1 MVVSVIVDV
10 LVEAG
15 LIRALAIMRSPTS
28 RTKVSARAFSQCALM
43 PTTTAN
49 ETTVT
54 TSRQTSSDA
63 VYGQIRAKILEN
75 AFRPGMCAREQD
87 LAEMFG
93 VSRTPV
99 REAMVR
105 LRDEGL
111 VEIVPRR
118 GMRVLPVSVDDMREI
133 YQILTSLEATAA
145 ALAAERKPGARDLQ
159 PLERAC
165 AAMDRARAKDD
176 PEAWAAADEAFR
188 LHLLKLC
195 GNARLEQI
203 VRKYWDQIHRV
214 RYITLKLG
222 PKPYASAGGHLEIID
237 ALSRADVDTAQR
249 LVRQHRARGVQQ
261 QLDTL
266 REFRLD
272 QV

>member
-1 MVVSVIVDV
+1 
-10 LVEAG
+10 
-15 LIRALAIMRSPTS
+15 
-28 RTKVSARAFSQCALM
+28 M
-43 PTTTAN
+43 PKIPAN
-49 ETTVT
+49 ETAASL
-54 TSRQTSSDA
+54 SRQTSSDT
-63 VYGQIRAKILEN
+63 VYEQLRARILDN
-75 AFRPGMCAREQD
+75 ALGAGSYATEQD

-93 VSRTPV
+93 VSRTPI

-118 GMRVLPVSVDDMREI
+118 GMRVSLVSVDDMREI

-145 ALAAERKPGARDLQ
+145 ALVAADKPGPKALL
-159 PLERAC
+159 PFERAC
-165 AAMDRARAKDD
+165 VAMDRALARDD
-176 PEAWAAADEAFR
+176 LEAWASADEAFH

-195 GNARLEQI
+195 GNERLEQI

-222 PKPYASAGGHLEIID
+222 PKPHASAGEHRDIVAALARGD
-237 ALSRADVDTAQR
+237 ADTAQR
-249 LVRQHRARGVQQ
+249 LFREHRARGVQK

-266 REFRLD
+266 RDFRLD

>member
-1 MVVSVIVDV
+1 
-10 LVEAG
+10 
-15 LIRALAIMRSPTS
+15 
-28 RTKVSARAFSQCALM
+28 M
-43 PTTTAN
+43 PTTIPN
-49 ETTVT
+49 ETTANT
-54 TSRQTSSDA
+54 LRLKSSDA
-63 VYGQIRAKILEN
+63 VYGQIRAKILDN
-75 AFRPGMCAREQD
+75 AFRPGMHAREQD

-118 GMRVLPVSVDDMREI
+118 GMRVLPVSVDDMHEI

-145 ALAAERKPGARDLQ
+145 ALVAERKPGAKDLQ
-159 PLERAC
+159 PFERAC
-165 AAMDRARAKDD
+165 VAMDRALAKDD
-176 PEAWAAADEAFR
+176 LEAWAEADEAFH

-195 GNARLEQI
+195 GNTRLEQI

-222 PKPYASAGGHLEIID
+222 PKPHASAGEHREILE
-237 ALSRADVDTAQR
+237 ALSRGDANMAQQ
-249 LVRQHRARGVQQ
+249 LFRQHRARGVQK

-266 REFRLD
+266 KEFHLD

>member
-1 MVVSVIVDV
+1 
-10 LVEAG
+10 
-15 LIRALAIMRSPTS
+15 
-28 RTKVSARAFSQCALM
+28 M
-43 PTTTAN
+43 PKTPAN
-49 ETTVT
+49 ETALPS
-54 TSRQTSSDA
+54 SRTTSSDTVFA
-63 VYGQIRAKILEN
+63 QIRARILDN
-75 AFRPGMCAREQD
+75 ALRPGAYATEQD
-87 LAEMFG
+87 LAESFG

-111 VEIVPRR
+111 VELVPRR
-118 GMRVLPVSVDDMREI
+118 GMRVLPVSVADMREI

-145 ALAAERKPGARDLQ
+145 ELVATRKPAAKDLQ
-159 PLERAC
+159 ALERAC
-165 AAMDRARAKDD
+165 VAMDRALAKDD
-176 PEAWAAADEAFR
+176 LEAWAAADEAFH

-214 RYITLKLG
+214 RFITLKLG
-222 PKPYASAGGHLEIID
+222 PKPHASAGEHREIVA
-237 ALSRADVDTAQR
+237 ALARADADTAQR
-249 LVRQHRARGVQQ
+249 LFREHRARGVQK

-266 REFRLD
+266 RDFRLD